1 MFKKPLIAVA
11 IAIIAAVVIFL
22 FLDIRPPKN
31 TEIVQSVDFQSD
43 IVPVDYILAFNESL
57 DEENRNYADSLINLF
72 ESSPSAEESL
82 AAIEALIK
90 FYEENQQFNFAAW
103 LHTPKARLNPSHDA
117 WALAG
122 ARQYSVSQ
130 NDAYE
135 ADFNEFLR
143 IEAIQSYR
151 TAIELDSSVL
161 DTRVK
166 LASCY
171 LDRSA
176 ETMMGV
182 TMLLSVVEE
191 DSMHVNANLLLG
203 RFGIVSSQFD
213 KAVKRLENVLSLQ
226 PENTEALFLIG
237 EAYLGMGEKEKAV
250 EAFLKCKELIES
262 EQLKKELDQY
272 ILEILS

>member
-22 FLDIRPPKN
+22 FLDIRPPNN

-72 ESSPSAEESL
+72 ESSPSVEESL
-82 AAIEALIK
+82 AAVEALIK

-103 LHTPKARLNPSHDA
+103 LHTPKARLNPSHDT